1 MAPANLPSAAADSS
15 DPGPSPLSAAPVG
28 SSFGD
33 DFLDESRFQKFTRK
47 IVQEPLIPLGCLAT
61 SYALYQA
68 SKSIRQGNPVRTN
81 KMFRARIYA
90 QGFTLVAI
98 VAGSFFYRDE
108 RMKRRAGEEKLEEQR
123 QREKKDKW
131 LRELEVRDEEDR
143 RWRARIEQAE
153 REASLAASSGQPA
166 DKADKPRPADQVD
179 KPKPADKVDK
189 PKPGWGWWAS
199 TPTSTPA
206 SDNSTK

>member
-1 MAPANLPSAAADSS
+1 MAPANAASAAADRS
-15 DPGPSPLSAAPVG
+15 DPGPSPLSAVPVG
-28 SSFGD
+28 SSFDD
-33 DFLDESRFQKFTRK
+33 DFFEESRFQKFTRK

-98 VAGSFFYRDE
+98 VVGSFFYRDE
-108 RMKRRAGEEKLEEQR
+108 RMKRRGGEEKLEEQR

-131 LRELEVRDEEDR
+131 VRELELRDEEDR

-153 REASLAASSGQPA
+153 REANFATESAGP
-166 DKADKPRPADQVD
+166 V
-179 KPKPADKVDK
+179 DKVDK
-189 PKPGWGWWAS
+189 PKPSWGLWAS
-199 TPTSTPA
+199 TST
-206 SDNSTK
+206 SDNNKK